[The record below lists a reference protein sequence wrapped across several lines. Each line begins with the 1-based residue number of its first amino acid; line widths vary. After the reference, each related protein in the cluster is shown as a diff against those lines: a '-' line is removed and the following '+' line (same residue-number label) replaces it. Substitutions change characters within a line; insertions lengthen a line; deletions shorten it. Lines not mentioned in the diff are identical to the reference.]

1 MAHPGLPHW
10 LPCRRGRAASVEVN
24 SGRHGEKCGC
34 TNPRKEGHLAVQRRE
49 AQRKDVPPWGG
60 VFHKIRKPHG
70 PREGRKEDMVPPAER
85 VVLVA
90 LRLMPSD
97 MGAGRR

>member
-1 MAHPGLPHW
+1 M
-10 LPCRRGRAASVEVN
+10 
-24 SGRHGEKCGC
+24 
-34 TNPRKEGHLAVQRRE
+34 
-49 AQRKDVPPWGG
+49 PPPGG